1 MQNKSAAAKVQA
13 NLKELFK
20 GKLAPGDAYV
30 KFQLTSDITALL
42 SMKQVQESLIV
53 EAGQVTPLPSMPE
66 SVMGMISSRDRVF
79 CVFDLAQLLTLTS
92 ELIAPRQYQI
102 IVLQIIDETPIY
114 LGLAVANLQG
124 IIRVPVDKI
133 QTSKES
139 FTAEITPFVSGGIQQ
154 VENIIPI
161 LELKHILQA
170 IKIIN

>member
-53 EAGQVTPLPSMPE
+53 EPGQVTPLPRMPE
-66 SVMGMISSRDRVF
+66 SVMGIISSRDRVF
-79 CVFDLAQLLTLTS
+79 CVFDLAQLLTLNS

-102 IVLQIIDETPIY
+102 IVLQTTDETPIY

-124 IIRVPVDKI
+124 IIRFHVEKI
-133 QTSKES
+133 QSSTES
-139 FTAEITPFVSGGIQQ
+139 FPAKITPFVSGGVQQ
-154 VENIIPI
+154 VENILPI
-161 LELKHILQA
+161 LELEHILQV
-170 IKIIN
+170 IKTIC

>member
-53 EAGQVTPLPSMPE
+53 KPGQVTPLPYMPE
-66 SVMGMISSRDRVF
+66 SVIGITSSRDRVF
-79 CVFDLAQLLTLTS
+79 CIFDLAQLLTLS
-92 ELIAPRQYQI
+92 SSIINPRQYNI
-102 IVLQIIDETPIY
+102 IVLQTTDENPIY

-124 IIRVPVDKI
+124 IIRFPVENI
-133 QTSKES
+133 QSSVES
-139 FTAEITPFVSGGIQQ
+139 FSAEITPFVSGVVHQ
-154 VENIIPI
+154 VENILPI
-161 LELKHILQA
+161 LELENILQF
-170 IKIIN
+170 IKTID